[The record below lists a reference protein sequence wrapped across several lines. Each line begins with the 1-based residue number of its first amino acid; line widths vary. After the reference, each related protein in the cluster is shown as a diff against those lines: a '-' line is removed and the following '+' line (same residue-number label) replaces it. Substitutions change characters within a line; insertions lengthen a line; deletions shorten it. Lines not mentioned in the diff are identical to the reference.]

1 MGTRYQQRVSEML
14 RGHLTDLLQTR
25 VNDPRV
31 GLVTITDVEVN
42 ADTTQAQV
50 YFSVLGDESDREEA
64 MAGLQSAAGFLRR
77 ELGQRVRLR
86 NTPELVF
93 HWDPS
98 LERGER
104 IASLLDRLKDDSTA
118 GPETE

>member
-1 MGTRYQQRVSEML
+1 MGTRYQQRVSEMI
-14 RGHLTDLLQTR
+14 RGHLSELLATR

-50 YFSVLGDESDREEA
+50 YFSMLGDESDREEA
-64 MAGLQSAAGFLRR
+64 MAGLQSAAGFLRY

-86 NTPELVF
+86 NTPELMF
-93 HWDPS
+93 HWDAS

-104 IASLLDRLKDDSTA
+104 IASLLDRLKDDSSEGT
-118 GPETE
+118 ETG

>member
-1 MGTRYQQRVSEML
+1 MGKRYQQRVAEML
-14 RGHLTDLLQTR
+14 HGHLSELLKTR

-31 GLVTITDVEVN
+31 SMVTITDVEVN

-64 MAGLQSAAGFLRR
+64 MAGLQSAAGFLRY

-86 NTPELVF
+86 NTPELIF
-93 HWDPS
+93 RWDPS